1 MSWWSWMLFL
11 ICPHLPGLGLWN
23 FFSQGQCWFNWKESC
38 SHFLFWLPP
47 YPSHMHSGR
56 LEKPVPNSKE
66 YCFSLPWNCLTTG
79 TALCFQNQCDFY
91 LGLLEILPNNQNKQ
105 WYISLLIE
113 SARLFREY
121 SPMLLSNFFL
131 IFFLKFLFYIMS
143 CWIQLLFNIFMTTHL
158 VCVCVSFPFF
168 RLRNT
173 QRYNQVLPQYLISL
187 N

>member
-1 MSWWSWMLFL
+1 MSCEFLAHHLAHCLACLKSQNRFDWPEHLKRYYNYLKMSWWSWMLFL

-66 YCFSLPWNCLTTG
+66 YCFSLPWNCLPTG

-131 IFFLKFLFYIMS
+131 FFFF
-143 CWIQLLFNIFMTTHL
+143 W
-158 VCVCVSFPFF
+158 SFCS
-168 RLRNT
+168 
-173 QRYNQVLPQYLISL
+173 I
-187 N
+187 